1 MVSSLSSFVVVFVVA
16 AGSVCLGVFSDD
28 RVTSGLGA
36 CMGPGSFEGLSRES
50 IKACVS
56 LLRGLVFPSDEPD
69 VHGLLELPVE
79 FTGVFEEDLVGE
91 SCFRSLSTTPSP
103 NDTVLRLFE
112 VVPGVMRILFVGE
125 VIVFPPTPVSVFLVA
140 VSFPACSVAGA
151 FRESL

>member
-1 MVSSLSSFVVVFVVA
+1 MVSSLSSFFVVVVV
-16 AGSVCLGVFSDD
+16 GGCVCLGALSDD
-28 RVTSGLGA
+28 RPTSGLGA

-56 LLRGLVFPSDEPD
+56 LLRGLFFPSDEPD
-69 VHGLLELPVE
+69 VHGLFELPVK

-91 SCFRSLSTTPSP
+91 SCFRSLSTTASP

-112 VVPGVMRILFVGE
+112 VVPGVRRILFVGE
-125 VIVFPPTPVSVFLVA
+125 VIVFPPKPVSVFLVA
-140 VSFPACSVAGA
+140 VSFPARSVAGA